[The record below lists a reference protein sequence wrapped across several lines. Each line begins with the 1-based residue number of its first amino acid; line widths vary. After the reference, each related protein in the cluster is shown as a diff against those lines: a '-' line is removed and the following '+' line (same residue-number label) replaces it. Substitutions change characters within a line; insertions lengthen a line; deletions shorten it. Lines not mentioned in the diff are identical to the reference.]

1 LKGKAMKHYYVLR
14 NRMNGKYYGDGN
26 DEECSS
32 FLTYATVFNSREEA
46 RDWRLITEIDDERQL
61 HKYAEEVV
69 EVVINKQG
77 KPYRIIRVV
86 R

>member
-1 LKGKAMKHYYVLR
+1 MKHYYVLR
-14 NRMNGKYYGDGN
+14 NRETGKYW
-26 DEECSS
+26 ECSS
-32 FLTYATVFNSREEA
+32 CLKHADVFNSREEA

-77 KPYRIIRVV
+77 KPYRIIRAV